1 MFEGIAVLL
10 LGCAIGAGLAWVFG
24 RGTAAQ
30 EAGLQD
36 RLDLTQRELNEARAQ
51 LATGQNEAIR
61 LAERIA
67 KAEAGNESLQRQLHE
82 LTIQLGTSQAAVDET
97 RDAKEQTAAQLAS
110 IRAQLAST
118 QAQLATVSS
127 QHDVLKSAYEEMRTA
142 RDELA
147 QRYSRLEA
155 EKAAAEALVAN
166 REEARLQLV
175 KDFELLAGRIFEE
188 KTGRFS
194 QDSQQAIDLLLRPLA
209 EQLKA
214 FEQKVERSY
223 GEEQGQRLLLKQ
235 EIAKLAEAN
244 ATISVEA
251 NNLTAALKG
260 DTQFQGAW
268 GEFILERLLESSGLR
283 RGDEYRI
290 QETFVNDDGDRSR
303 PDVIIDLP
311 EARHVVIDSKMSLT
325 AYDRFCSSESE
336 EARGANLAQ
345 HVASIRAHI
354 RGLAE
359 KDYHKLY
366 GLKSPDFVLMFIG
379 LESAFVCAMRS
390 EPALVQEALQKNV
403 LLVCPSTLLGTL
415 RIIASMWRLEAQN
428 KNTKEIVRQAG
439 VLYDKFVG
447 FVDDLKE
454 VGARLEQAQSAF
466 ENAQGKL
473 LTGRGNLVR
482 TAERIRELGVTP
494 SKSLAA
500 PIVEAAVEQPELEL
514 VPSSTPRL
522 K

>member
-1 MFEGIAVLL
+1 MFEGIAVFL
-10 LGCAIGAGLAWVFG
+10 LGCAIGGFLAWMYRRAHAEGF
-24 RGTAAQ
+24 
-30 EAGLQD
+30 QD
-36 RLDLTQRELNEARAQ
+36 RLDLAQHELHEARAQ
-51 LATGQNEAIR
+51 LAAAQNEAIR

-67 KAEAGNESLQRQLHE
+67 KAEAGNESLHAQIRD
-82 LTIQLGTSQAAVDET
+82 LTVQLGAAQDTEDQI

-110 IRAQLAST
+110 IQAQLAST
-118 QAQLATVSS
+118 QSRLATVSD
-127 QHDVLKSAYEEMRTA
+127 QHDALTRAYEQLRSA

-147 QRYSRLEA
+147 QRFSGLEA
-155 EKAAAEALVAN
+155 EKKASDESAAD
-166 REEARLQLV
+166 REEARRQLV
-175 KDFELLAGRIFEE
+175 KDFELLAARIFEE

-194 QDSQQAIDLLLRPLA
+194 KDSQQAIDLLLRPLA
-209 EQLKA
+209 DQLKA
-214 FEQKVERSY
+214 FEQKVERTY

-283 RGDEYRI
+283 RGVEYRT
-290 QETFVNDDGDRSR
+290 QETLLNGDGDRSR

-311 EARHVVIDSKMSLT
+311 EGRHVVVDSKMSLT
-325 AYDRFCSSESE
+325 AYDRFCSAKTE
-336 EARGANLAQ
+336 EVRTAHMAQ
-345 HVASIRAHI
+345 HVGSIRAHI
-354 RGLAE
+354 KALAE

-379 LESAFVCAMRS
+379 LESAFVCAMRD

-428 KNTKEIVRQAG
+428 RNTKEIVRQAG

-447 FVDDLKE
+447 FVEDMNN
-454 VGARLEQAQSAF
+454 VGERLEKAQKAF
-466 ENAQGKL
+466 EDAQGKL

-482 TAERIRELGVTP
+482 TAEKIRDLGVTP
-494 SKSLAA
+494 SKAL
-500 PIVEAAVEQPELEL
+500 PPPVVEAAVEQPELEL
-514 VPSSTPRL
+514 VPAANDPARR
-522 K
+522 